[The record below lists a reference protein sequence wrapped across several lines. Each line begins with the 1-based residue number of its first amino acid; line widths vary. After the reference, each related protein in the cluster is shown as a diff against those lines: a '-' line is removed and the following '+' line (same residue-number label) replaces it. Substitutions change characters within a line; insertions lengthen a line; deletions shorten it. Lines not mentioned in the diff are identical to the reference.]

1 MFGWVRCM
9 KDEVMPTPPF
19 VKPAAERLPVD
30 GVFDGAT
37 ATALQIFVGL
47 DAKRGKH
54 GRVRALLS
62 DSCSD
67 P

>member
-9 KDEVMPTPPF
+9 KDELVHTPAF
-19 VKPAAERLPVD
+19 VKPCALRLPVD
-30 GVFDGAT
+30 GVYEGAT

-54 GRVRALLS
+54 SATALHV
-62 DSCSD
+62 DFF
-67 P
+67 